1 MRSIWKY
8 QLIRVLLNIDLVA
21 KEHQLQ
27 VMTKENLL
35 WQSEHQKKTQI
46 EAAARFVDITKL
58 VLSPR

>member
-8 QLIRVLLNIDLVA
+8 QLIRVLLNIVLVA

-35 WQSEHQKKTQI
+35 WQSEEQKKTHI

>member
-35 WQSEHQKKTQI
+35 WQSEQQKKTQI